1 MADPT
6 VSANPT
12 LAKAQSTFSTPKTA
26 SSKDARRVFG
36 KSMSDITAAVD
47 AARGLKAGE
56 GTATPS
62 EGMAA
67 AATEE
72 VAPEAGTTE
81 AATPAPVVAEPA
93 ADPLRAREAKL
104 VEKQQ
109 AFARK
114 EREFEARMAR
124 VENELAQ
131 AREIERL
138 SKSDPFAYFEKYHG
152 IKPDAFVEALGAQ
165 AQQRRG
171 GQAAAA
177 TVIPPEVA
185 RELEDGRQFR
195 QRFEAEQR
203 QRRIADEQENFA
215 RSAKEGASRWPI
227 AARVSAERL
236 KQRGWEIAV
245 SYANQGQSLTNEEIL
260 DKLEDELAEYTSA
273 AKPTGTKQVTKAA
286 VAESG
291 TNDSREDG
299 VPTHPLCPG
308 HFRAQP
314 ACETLRAPL

>member
-1 MADPT
+1 
-6 VSANPT
+6 
-12 LAKAQSTFSTPKTA
+12 
-26 SSKDARRVFG
+26 
-36 KSMSDITAAVD
+36 
-47 AARGLKAGE
+47 
-56 GTATPS
+56 
-62 EGMAA
+62 
-67 AATEE
+67 
-72 VAPEAGTTE
+72 
-81 AATPAPVVAEPA
+81 
-93 ADPLRAREAKL
+93 
-104 VEKQQ
+104 
-109 AFARK
+109 
-114 EREFEARMAR
+114 MAR

-177 TVIPPEVA
+177 SIPPEVA

-273 AKPTGTKQVTKAA
+273 AKPTGTKQVAKAA

-291 TNDSREDG
+291 TTTAGKTASQPTLSARGTSEPNPPAKPFVHPSSRDRISNG
-299 VPTHPLCPG
+299 VKAVQELLKHK
-308 HFRAQP
+308 A
-314 ACETLRAPL
+314 